1 MHILEN
7 VDLRLY
13 STMRLGGKTRY
24 LAESRSKDELKQLVD
39 WAQNQKLKF
48 MAIGEGSNIVWRD
61 EGFEGLIIVNK
72 IPGLEFDEMSGSE
85 VIVKTGAGVKWDDVV
100 AQSVSKGLTGI
111 EFLSAIPGTAGAA
124 PVPTAAEILQTAQAQ
139 AQTGTVSAEIALML
153 LDLQGERGVYAD
165 PKNLDE
171 LRTSLTRK
179 LREHK
184 TLRAFPMSED
194 VQPLLQFK
202 R

>member
-1 MHILEN
+1 
-7 VDLRLY
+7 
-13 STMRLGGKTRY
+13 
-24 LAESRSKDELKQLVD
+24 
-39 WAQNQKLKF
+39 
-48 MAIGEGSNIVWRD
+48 
-61 EGFEGLIIVNK
+61 
-72 IPGLEFDEMSGSE
+72 
-85 VIVKTGAGVKWDDVV
+85 
-100 AQSVSKGLTGI
+100 
-111 EFLSAIPGTAGAA
+111 
-124 PVPTAAEILQTAQAQ
+124 
-139 AQTGTVSAEIALML
+139 ML

-184 TLRAFPMSED
+184 TLRAFAMSED

>member
-1 MHILEN
+1 
-7 VDLRLY
+7 
-13 STMRLGGKTRY
+13 MRRQTRREFGK
-24 LAESRSKDELKQLVD
+24 
-39 WAQNQKLKF
+39 
-48 MAIGEGSNIVWRD
+48 IV
-61 EGFEGLIIVNK
+61 
-72 IPGLEFDEMSGSE
+72 
-85 VIVKTGAGVKWDDVV
+85 
-100 AQSVSKGLTGI
+100 
-111 EFLSAIPGTAGAA
+111 GTAVAA
-124 PVPTAAEILQTAQAQ
+124 PALRAADVLQAAQTQ
-139 AQTGTVSAEIALML
+139 AQTGTVSADIALML

-184 TLRAFPMSED
+184 TLRSFAMTED

>member
-1 MHILEN
+1 MK
-7 VDLRLY
+7 RQ
-13 STMRLGGKTRY
+13 TR
-24 LAESRSKDELKQLVD
+24 R
-39 WAQNQKLKF
+39 
-48 MAIGEGSNIVWRD
+48 
-61 EGFEGLIIVNK
+61 
-72 IPGLEFDEMSGSE
+72 EF
-85 VIVKTGAGVKWDDVV
+85 
-100 AQSVSKGLTGI
+100 
-111 EFLSAIPGTAGAA
+111 SAIVGTAVGAA
-124 PVPTAAEILQTAQAQ
+124 VAAPALRAADVLQAAQAQ
-139 AQTGTVSAEIALML
+139 AQTGTVSADIALML

-184 TLRAFPMSED
+184 TLRSFAMTED

>member
-1 MHILEN
+1 MKRQTRREFGVVVGTALA
-7 VDLRLY
+7 VPALR
-13 STMRLGGKTRY
+13 
-24 LAESRSKDELKQLVD
+24 A
-39 WAQNQKLKF
+39 A
-48 MAIGEGSNIVWRD
+48 
-61 EGFEGLIIVNK
+61 
-72 IPGLEFDEMSGSE
+72 
-85 VIVKTGAGVKWDDVV
+85 
-100 AQSVSKGLTGI
+100 
-111 EFLSAIPGTAGAA
+111 TAGAA

-184 TLRAFPMSED
+184 TLRAFAVSED